1 MKDMTELTTELME
14 LLEKVDMLG
23 IKLTVMK
30 KDLEHLGDILDALI
44 DEMETDSN
52 GKRD

>member
-1 MKDMTELTTELME
+1 MMDMTALTEELME

-44 DEMETDSN
+44 DEMEADSN
-52 GKRD
+52 ENRN